1 MDLPEESPPHPV
13 VRGAETLAH
22 PTPREDRLGG
32 RGRAALLGRRRA
44 DVPRGFAVE
53 GGQTEFDT
61 GN

>member
-1 MDLPEESPPHPV
+1 MDLPEESPPHS
-13 VRGAETLAH
+13 VRRSETLTH